1 MRFSNIR
8 FVREK
13 ESLWASTESYLYMHE
28 ELGAEI
34 GLLRDVITWF
44 SYETGIRETDEM
56 VVMET
61 EYWPIVMSRDHAGRV
76 RLNIEIALRVHNIKF
91 AKETNY
97 VEQKVRVL
105 EWMKIN
111 SVTIEQNVILI

>member
-8 FVREK
+8 FVRER
-13 ESLWASTESYLYMHE
+13 ESLWASAESYLYMHE

-34 GLLRDVITWF
+34 GLLQDVIKWF
-44 SYETGIRETDEM
+44 SYETGINEIDEM

-76 RLNIEIALRVHNIKF
+76 RLNIEIALHAHNIKF

-97 VEQKVRVL
+97 VEQKVRDL
-105 EWMKIN
+105 KWMKMN